1 MPRLHDGLLVLDAAL
16 AQQTGRGQS
25 CVPFA
30 LDDIPLNVLLEL
42 DRRPVIAHRGG
53 GARAPEN
60 TLEAMRLAIA
70 DGAEGLEFDVR
81 LSADGEVVVIHD
93 PTVDRTTD
101 GTGAV
106 ERMTLAEM
114 TSLDAGFRF
123 TARPLDPMTTTK
135 HSIPML
141 DEVLQSFPGVPLLIE
156 IKNPLAA
163 SATRWLIEKY
173 GAEDRCLVDSFSSTA
188 LNVFRD
194 SRIARGAGRSGVI
207 GLLARSFTGAP
218 SPMPGDVSALSIP
231 RTYHGVPLP
240 VRHLAETMRSAR
252 KPIHIWTVNDPDEAR
267 AMWGL
272 GASGIITDDVPLILA
287 GRSRQ

>member
-1 MPRLHDGLLVLDAAL
+1 
-16 AQQTGRGQS
+16 
-25 CVPFA
+25 

-70 DGAEGLEFDVR
+70 DGADGLEFDVR

-106 ERMTLAEM
+106 QKMTLAELK
-114 TSLDAGFRF
+114 SLDAGFRF
-123 TARPLDPMTTTK
+123 TARPPDPVTRTK
-135 HSIPML
+135 HRIPTL
-141 DEVLQSFPGVPLLIE
+141 DEVLQNFPGVPLLIE
-156 IKNPLAA
+156 IKNPIAA
-163 SATRWLIEKY
+163 SATRRLIENHA
-173 GAEDRCLVDSFSSTA
+173 AEDQCLIDSFSSTA
-188 LNVFRD
+188 LNVFRG
-194 SRIARGAGRSGVI
+194 SRIAKGAGRSGVI
-207 GLLARSFTGAP
+207 GLLARSFTGVP
-218 SPMPGDVSALSIP
+218 SPVPADVSALSIP

-240 VRHLAETMRSAR
+240 VRHLAGTLRSAR
-252 KPIHIWTVNDPDEAR
+252 KPTHIWTVNHPDEAR

-272 GASGIITDDVPLILA
+272 GASGIITDDVPVILA
-287 GRSRQ
+287 ARFRQKAGLRASNGMAPQ